1 MDSSN
6 KRLSIGIF
14 VDLFF
19 PTIDGVAVVV
29 DNYATRLSEFA
40 DVTVFAP
47 EPRDSAYV
55 DHAKYK
61 IVRCKKMKIPLIDY
75 DISVPLFD
83 RVFRQALK
91 KQNFDIV
98 HVHSPFS
105 LGTIGVQYA
114 MRRHIPVVA
123 TMHSQFKMD
132 FMCRTKSKLW
142 TRLMLNNIMNVF
154 NKCDECWAV
163 SEKMADVY
171 SDYGA
176 KRMPRIHCNGTDLL
190 PVDEDAESAQLKK
203 QYGIEDGQPV
213 FLFVGRIDVLKNI
226 FFTLDALR
234 LLKARNVPFKMLFVG
249 SGAAQAELKQRIA
262 DAGMEDQCLMLG
274 RIADRKILSRLYR
287 LADLFLFP
295 SLYDA
300 SSLVQIE
307 AASQHTPALF
317 LRGAVTA
324 ASITDGVNGYLS
336 DPTPNAFA
344 DKIISIFEDGEHH
357 QKVCDGAFRD
367 LYRSWDIEVRQAY
380 RDYLRLIDCHQP
392 LGRGRREFEY
402 NGIQTMKRYNDQY
415 SRDPR

>member
-1 MDSSN
+1 MDPSH

-47 EPRDSAYV
+47 APRDSAYV
-55 DHAKYK
+55 DHAKYH
-61 IVRCKKMKIPLIDY
+61 IVRCKKIKIPVFDF
-75 DISVPLFD
+75 DISVPMFD
-83 RVFRQALK
+83 RAFRQALR

-98 HVHSPFS
+98 HVHSPFAMGS
-105 LGTIGVQYA
+105 VGVQYA
-114 MRRHIPVVA
+114 KRRQIPVVA

-132 FMCRTKSKLW
+132 FMTRTKSAGW
-142 TRLMLNNIMNVF
+142 TRWMLKNIMGVF

-163 SEKMADVY
+163 SEKMADVF

-176 KRMPRIHCNGTDLL
+176 KRMPRIHLNGTDLV
-190 PVDEDAESAQLKK
+190 PAGDDAEYAALKNRYAIK
-203 QYGIEDGQPV
+203 DDELV
-213 FLFVGRIDVLKNI
+213 FLFIGRIDILKNI

-234 LLKARNVPFKMLFVG
+234 ILHEMNLPFKMLFVG
-249 SGAAQAELKQRIA
+249 SGSAEAELKQRIA
-262 DAGMEDQCLMLG
+262 DAGMSDQCLMLG
-274 RIADRKILSRLYR
+274 RIADRQSLSRLYR

-324 ASITDGVNGYLS
+324 TSVTDGVNGYLS
-336 DPTPNAFA
+336 DPTPKAYA
-344 DKIISIFEDGEHH
+344 DKILSIFNDKEQH
-357 QKVCDGAFRD
+357 QHVCEGAFRD
-367 LYRSWDIEVRQAY
+367 LYRSWDGEVHQAY
-380 RDYLRLIDCHQP
+380 RDYLRLIDYRQP
-392 LGRGRREFEY
+392 LDDNRRELEHDDRLA
-402 NGIQTMKRYNDQY
+402 MKLYIDHY
-415 SRDPR
+415 GRDAR